1 VIRFVADAHIGGHR
15 GFATPTD
22 RPGINSRCALALDLL
37 SQVGAQMAHA
47 DTTVILGD
55 LVDTERTVW
64 DEAAQEYA
72 HSGHL
77 DITFAT
83 NDEEAGI
90 VYPRR
95 LGDYAGVRPVVTI
108 HHGRADLAVEA
119 ESFGRYTV
127 RVVLLRKELAGSPIE
142 PGDEQT
148 AAAHKHG
155 AEHGWPAQEKT

>member
-1 VIRFVADAHIGGHR
+1 MPITWTCDPP
-15 GFATPTD
+15 GFAAYVNRVTATDHGDFILVELDMRCKRVPT
-22 RPGINSRCALALDLL
+22 NAA
-37 SQVGAQMAHA
+37 
-47 DTTVILGD
+47 
-55 LVDTERTVW
+55 ERTVW

-83 NDEEAGI
+83 NDDEASI

-95 LGDYAGVRPVVTI
+95 LGDYTGARPTVTI
-108 HHGRADLAVEA
+108 HHGRSDLEVEA
-119 ESFGRYTV
+119 ECTGRYTV
-127 RVVLLRKELAGSPIE
+127 RMVLLRKELAGSPIE

>member
-1 VIRFVADAHIGGHR
+1 MPITWTCDPPEFAAYVNRATATDCGDFVRIDIDMR
-15 GFATPTD
+15 CKRVPT
-22 RPGINSRCALALDLL
+22 NA
-37 SQVGAQMAHA
+37 
-47 DTTVILGD
+47 
-55 LVDTERTVW
+55 TERTVW

-155 AEHGWPAQEKT
+155 AEHGWTAQEKT